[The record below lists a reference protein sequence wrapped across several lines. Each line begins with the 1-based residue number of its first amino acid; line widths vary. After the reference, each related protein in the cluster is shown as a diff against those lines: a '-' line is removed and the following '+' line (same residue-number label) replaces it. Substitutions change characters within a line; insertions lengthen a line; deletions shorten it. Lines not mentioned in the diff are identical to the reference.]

1 MKKRYI
7 AAGVVLATALVGQ
20 TASAKTLEDILKE
33 KGVITQAEY
42 KEVTKIKP
50 IDYKLGKG
58 FTFTSADEKFQLSV
72 GGRLQFRYVFTDNEV
87 AQDTSQFD
95 VARARLIFGGYA
107 YSKNLTYAFEIDGR
121 ALSDSAKQKQGLVQ
135 AWMNYKFINEAEIR
149 LGQFK
154 DVFGRQEVISDGSL
168 EFVER
173 SPVAN
178 AFRHSYDIGA
188 MLSGKI
194 ADGLAYYNVG
204 VYGGAGQTN
213 TRNANDNAFFARAAV
228 NPLGEMAY
236 SEGDLGVSEKPL
248 VSFGANYL
256 RNTLNKPTAT
266 TVDSTASYVSGTTG
280 WVGTSFGIANDKIDV
295 DEYGFDAAFKW
306 MGFSLQ
312 GEYLLGQGE
321 IQRTGQLKRGH
332 GFYSQASYMIIPEK
346 LQLAIRYS
354 YLDPNRDAANDNR
367 TEQIGAISY
376 YFNRHNLK
384 VQADVGKIH
393 DQALANKDVMQYRV
407 QAQIVF

>member
-1 MKKRYI
+1 MKKRFI
-7 AAGVVLATALVGQ
+7 AAGLVLAIGSIGLP
-20 TASAKTLEDILKE
+20 ASAKTLEDVLKE
-33 KGVITQAEY
+33 RGVITEADY
-42 KEVTKIKP
+42 KEVTKVKP

-58 FTFTSADEKFQLSV
+58 FTFTSADEKFQLSIC
-72 GGRLQFRYVFTDNEV
+72 GRLQLRYAFTDNEV
-87 AQDTSQFD
+87 GPDTSQFD
-95 VARARLIFGGYA
+95 VAKARLILGGYA
-107 YSKNLTYAFEIDGR
+107 YTKNLTYVLEIDGR

-135 AWMNYKFINEAEIR
+135 AWMNYKLINEAEIR

-154 DVFGRQEVISDGSL
+154 DVFGRQEVISDANL
-168 EFVER
+168 EFVDR

-178 AFRHSYDIGA
+178 AFRHSYDTGA

-194 ADGLAYYNVG
+194 AEGFAFYNVG
-204 VYGGAGQTN
+204 VFGGAGQTN
-213 TRNANDNAFFARAAV
+213 TRNANDNAFFARVAV

-236 SEGDLGVSEKPL
+236 SEGDLGLSQKPQ

-256 RNTLNKPTAT
+256 RNTLNKLTAT
-266 TVDSTASYVSGTTG
+266 TLDSTASYVSGTTG
-280 WVGTSFGIANDKIDV
+280 WVGTNFGIANDKIDV

-312 GEYLLGQGE
+312 AEYLLGQGE
-321 IQRTGQLKRGH
+321 IQRTGQLKRAH

-346 LQLAIRYS
+346 LQLAVRYS

-384 VQADVGKIH
+384 LQADIGNIH
-393 DQALANKDVMQYRV
+393 DQALANRDVMQYRF